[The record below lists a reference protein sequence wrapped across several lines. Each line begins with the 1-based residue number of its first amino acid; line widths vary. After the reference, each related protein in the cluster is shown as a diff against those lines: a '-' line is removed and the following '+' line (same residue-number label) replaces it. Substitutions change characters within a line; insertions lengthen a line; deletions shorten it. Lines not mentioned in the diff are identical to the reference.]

1 MSKTL
6 ILTADQIERKLQR
19 MARELLE
26 VHAHAPEVVLVGI
39 AGQGEAVAERLARIL
54 AGIAPEMRTVRMTL
68 RLHKQDPAGK
78 PAEFSAPHEVLR
90 GKAVVVVDDVLNS
103 GRTLIHAVR
112 HVLDAGAE
120 RITAAILVDRIH
132 RSFPVRADVCG
143 LSLSTTLKERIEV
156 QAAADGPAA
165 TDAAY
170 LVD

>member
-1 MSKTL
+1 MSKTQ

-26 VHAHAPEVVLVGI
+26 VHAHATHVVLVGI

-54 AGIAPEMRTVRMTL
+54 HEIAPGQKTQRMTL
-68 RLHKQDPAGK
+68 RVNKLNPASE
-78 PAEFSAPHEVLR
+78 PAQFSDAPEALR
-90 GKAVVVVDDVLNS
+90 GQPVVVVDDVLNS
-103 GRTLIHAVR
+103 GRTLIHAVK

-132 RSFPVRADVCG
+132 RSFPVRADICG
-143 LSLSTTLKERIEV
+143 LSLSTTLKDRIEV
-156 QAAADGPAA
+156 DVAVGGPAP